1 MAPGEGPQPRLRS
14 WAVTLVL
21 VSVAIYLAAH
31 LIAAAAPVLCVA
43 GVVAVVGYVVWFVIA
58 RRRW

>member
-21 VSVAIYLAAH
+21 VSTAMYFAAE

-43 GVVAVVGYVVWFVIA
+43 GVVAVVGYIVWLVIV

>member
-1 MAPGEGPQPRLRS
+1 
-14 WAVTLVL
+14 VTLVL